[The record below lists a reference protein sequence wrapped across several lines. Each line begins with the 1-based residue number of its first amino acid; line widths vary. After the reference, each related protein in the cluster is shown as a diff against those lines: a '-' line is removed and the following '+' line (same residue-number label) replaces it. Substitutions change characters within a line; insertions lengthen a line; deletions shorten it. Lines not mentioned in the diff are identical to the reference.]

1 MSLAAH
7 SLTRAAAAA
16 PRLMR
21 TALAVAASIAAFGA
35 GAVHAQAYPNKPVR
49 IVVPFAAGGP
59 ADIYARAVAQ
69 YLSDELKQP
78 FTVDD
83 RPGGGSLIGTDI
95 IAKSP
100 PDGYNLLLISNTHTV
115 NETLY
120 QKRPFTLMKDF
131 APISPINIAY
141 LVLVVNPGTTVK
153 SVPDLIAQAKA
164 APGKLN
170 YASSGSGTPYHMAG
184 ELFKAMAKVDITH
197 VPYKGSSGART
208 DVIGGQVQMMFDSVS
223 TMTPFI
229 KQNKVR
235 GLATTGK
242 ARDPILPDL
251 PIVADTVPG
260 YTAEIWLGLMAP
272 AKTPQAVIDKL
283 NGEIQ
288 KMVQTPSIRDIWAGQ
303 GASPMVMTQN
313 TFTKYLNDDIAKWA
327 KVVKISGAKVE

>member
-1 MSLAAH
+1 MPI
-7 SLTRAAAAA
+7 AA
-16 PRLMR
+16 PRLIR
-21 TALAVAASIAAFGA
+21 TVAVAACAAAGLSA
-35 GAVHAQAYPNKPVR
+35 GAAHAQAYPNKPVR

-69 YLSDELKQP
+69 YLGDELKQP

-95 IAKSP
+95 VAKSP

-120 QKRPFTLMKDF
+120 QKRPFTLMRDF

-141 LVLVVNPGTTVK
+141 LALVVNPTTTIK
-153 SVPDLIAQAKA
+153 SVADLISQAKA

-208 DVIGGQVQMMFDSVS
+208 DVIGGQVQMMFDSIS

-242 ARDPILPDL
+242 QRDPILPDL
-251 PIVADTVPG
+251 PTVADTVPG

-272 AKTPQAVIDKL
+272 AKTPQVIIDKL

-288 KMVQTPSIRDIWAGQ
+288 KMVQTPATRDTWATQ
-303 GASPMVMTQN
+303 GALPMVMTQN